1 MTIIISDYGHYVCMP
16 EGMYR
21 IRNAGPEDGL
31 DIKQTLQWQFF
42 YGLTTDAPSDV
53 EPPKPDVFDPSGHQR
68 YQKRL
73 LDKAE
78 AEAAEA
84 QRIVTRDAAVFRAIG
99 R

>member
-1 MTIIISDYGHYVCMP
+1 MRQVRPSVLRLGFEV
-16 EGMYR
+16 
-21 IRNAGPEDGL
+21 
-31 DIKQTLQWQFF
+31 TLWQFF
-42 YGLTTDAPSDV
+42 YGLATDTPSDV
-53 EPPKPDVFDPSGHQR
+53 EPPAPDVFDPNGHQR